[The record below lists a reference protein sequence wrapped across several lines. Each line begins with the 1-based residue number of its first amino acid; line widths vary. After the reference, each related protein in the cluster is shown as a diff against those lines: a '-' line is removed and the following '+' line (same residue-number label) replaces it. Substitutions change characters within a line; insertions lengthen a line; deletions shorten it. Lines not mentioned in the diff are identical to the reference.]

1 MILKILEHYFMI
13 LNVDM
18 SLSGFM
24 EPPKHH
30 LLMHGST
37 AVDIILYNIIN
48 LFIDVRF
55 KLLKVVSVHLVVH
68 HEYK

>member
-24 EPPKHH
+24 EPLKHH
-30 LLMHGST
+30 LLMHEST